1 LSAFFP
7 AQKEFSMPI
16 TKDLRYRKAFLLALG
31 MAFLLFLPFIVY
43 DGGYFIYYGDFNVQQ
58 IPFYKLAHEAVRS
71 GNIFWSFYTDLGA
84 SFIGSYSFY
93 LLFSPFFWLTLPFP
107 TSWLP
112 LMMAPLLMLKT
123 ACAALTAYLYLERF
137 VRDRDFALLGSIL
150 YAFSGWMFFN
160 IFFNHF
166 HDVAVFFP
174 LLLLGVEKLVTE
186 QKRGFFA
193 LMVAVNAMVNYW
205 FFVGEVVFVVL
216 YVFVRMTDKDWGMN
230 FKSFCF
236 LTLEAVMGV
245 GLSAAVLLP
254 SVLAL
259 LGNPRT
265 GTDNLLTGWNVWIYW
280 QNQNREAILHSLFFP
295 PEWPARLNFFPDAG
309 GAWSSRSAWLPLVGA
324 SGTLAYFFS
333 RKNDWLKKM
342 LGLCL
347 LTALVPGLN
356 SLFILL
362 NHSYY
367 ARWFYMPILLMALV
381 TARALEESAAD
392 NSYMLRGLKWS
403 LIASVVFI
411 VMCGLTP
418 QIKED
423 KLIFGLESNPKM
435 LWIYAVVVLTCLLY
449 MTLLIARLRSH
460 QRFKTMLLAGVCVVC
475 LSFGIFYLA
484 NGKNSRTQSQ
494 FIIQNAI
501 HGREIISLPDDG
513 ESFSR
518 IDFYDSLD
526 NMGMYWHRP
535 TIQAFHSI
543 VPPSVMEFYPTV
555 GVKRDV
561 GSRPEADFFALRP
574 LLSVRWLFI
583 ESNKPNQDPMPG
595 YTFHSEQ
602 LGFHVY
608 ENQNFLPMGY
618 AYSQYILR
626 EQLEEINEKQ
636 RSNLMLRYLV
646 VENEEAAARYSDL
659 MSPGELIRPIDTS
672 YDAMANDV
680 ADRLEM
686 SCYHFSHDNRGFT
699 ARSNLEQDTLMFFSV
714 PYDGGWTATVNG
726 SPVPIEKVNVGFM
739 GVRVPAGEAVI
750 RFDYLTPGLG
760 EGLWISGGF
769 LLLLGLYFLWCRK
782 GDREKSRALDIQ
794 RSLFLGE
801 AVHLT
806 WEEYLT
812 RYRNKQARQNA
823 LNRALEQ
830 AGITEEEFRFLPE
843 DSPPEKAEG
852 SQGST
857 PS

>member
-1 LSAFFP
+1 
-7 AQKEFSMPI
+7 MPM
-16 TKDLRYRKAFLLALG
+16 TKDLRYRKAFWLALG
-31 MAFLLFLPFIVY
+31 MAFLIFLPFIIY

-58 IPFYKLAHEAVRS
+58 IPFYKLAHESVRS

-84 SFIGSYSFY
+84 NFIGSYSFY

-112 LMMAPLLMLKT
+112 FLMAPLLMLKT

-186 QKRGFFA
+186 HKRGFFT
-193 LMVAVNAMVNYW
+193 LMVALNAMVNYW

-216 YVFVRMTDKDWGMN
+216 YVFVRMTDKDWGMTL
-230 FKSFCF
+230 KTFCR
-236 LTLEAVMGV
+236 LALEAVMGV
-245 GLSAAVLLP
+245 GLVAAVLLP

-265 GTDNLLTGWNVWIYW
+265 GVDDLLTGWNFWIYW
-280 QNQNREAILHSLFFP
+280 QDQNREAILQSIFFP
-295 PEWPARLNFFPDAG
+295 PEWPARLNFFPDSG

-324 SGTLAYFFS
+324 SGALAYCFS

-342 LGLCL
+342 LGISL
-347 LTALVPGLN
+347 LMALVPGLN

-367 ARWFYMPILLMALV
+367 ARWFYMPILLMALA

-392 NSYMLRGLKWS
+392 NSYMMRGLKWS
-403 LIASVVFI
+403 LIISVTFI

-418 QIKED
+418 QVKD
-423 KLIFGLESNPKM
+423 GKLVFGLESNPKM
-435 LWIYAVVVLTCLLY
+435 LWIYAVIVLTCLLY
-449 MTLLIARLRSH
+449 MTLLISRLRGH
-460 QRFKTMLLAGVCVVC
+460 QKFKKLLLAGVCVVC
-475 LSFGIFYLA
+475 LSFGVFYLA
-484 NGKNSRTQSQ
+484 NGKNGRTQSQ
-494 FIIQNAI
+494 FIINNAI
-501 HGREIISLPDDG
+501 NGREVISLPDDG
-513 ESFSR
+513 VSFSR

-543 VPPSVMEFYPTV
+543 VPPSIMEFYPTV

-561 GSRPEADFFALRP
+561 GSRPEADYFALRP

-583 ESNKPNQDPMPG
+583 ESGKENQNPMPG

-602 LGFHVY
+602 LGYNVY
-608 ENQNFLPMGY
+608 ENQHFLPMGF
-618 AYSQYILR
+618 AYSEYILR
-626 EQLEEINEKQ
+626 DQLEDISEKQ
-636 RSNLMLRYLV
+636 RSNVMLRYLV
-646 VENEEAAARYSDL
+646 LEDEEAAARYSDI
-659 MSPGELIRPIDTS
+659 MSQGEPTFPIDAS
-672 YDAMANDV
+672 YDAMANDA
-680 ADRLEM
+680 ADRREM
-686 SCYHFSHDNRGFT
+686 CCYDFTHDNRGFT
-699 ARSNLEQDTLMFFSV
+699 ARSNLQQDTLMFFSV
-714 PYDGGWTATVNG
+714 PYDAGWTATVNG
-726 SPVPIEKVNVGFM
+726 NPVRIEKVNVGFM

-750 RFDYLTPGLG
+750 RFDYFTPGLR

-769 LLLLGLYFLWCRK
+769 LVLFGLYLLWCRK
-782 GDREKSRALDIQ
+782 EARETSRALDIQ

-806 WEEYLT
+806 WEEYLKL
-812 RYRNKQARQNA
+812 YRNKESRQNA
-823 LNRALEQ
+823 LQKALEQ
-830 AGITEEEFRFLPE
+830 AGLTQEEFRFTPE
-843 DSPPEKAEG
+843 DSPPETAENPPDHQ
-852 SQGST
+852 S
-857 PS
+857 